1 MNYYEEKLMFLV
13 QLNLVFVKFCDIILI
28 VDKY

>member
-13 QLNLVFVKFCDIILI
+13 QLNLVVVKFCDIILI